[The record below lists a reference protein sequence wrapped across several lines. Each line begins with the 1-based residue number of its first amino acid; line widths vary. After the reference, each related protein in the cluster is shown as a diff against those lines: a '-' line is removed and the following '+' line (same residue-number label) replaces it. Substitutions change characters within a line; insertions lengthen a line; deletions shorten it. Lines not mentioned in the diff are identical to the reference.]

1 MVIIQK
7 QQQLPTV
14 TSRKQWQKKLI
25 YSACT
30 GIFLLNCWS
39 CKSHE
44 ETTEFENYTM
54 NAQTI
59 VLTEH
64 STIKPHIKLEKVA
77 EELASSELLTTGYV
91 KAIPT
96 NFAQIASPFAG
107 RITKSYVKLGQ
118 YVKKGTPI
126 FELSSS
132 DYYSAQQEY
141 FSAQQELK
149 QAELNLKRQQDLLK
163 NGVGVKRELEEAETD
178 YQIGKLALNNS
189 AAALKIFNV
198 NPNKMRMGQSLLVT
212 SPIEGEI
219 LTNQLIIG
227 EYLREDS
234 EPLVTVAEL
243 SKVWVA
249 AQVKEKDLAAITN
262 LDHVSLKV
270 DAFPNDLFSG
280 KVYHINQLVDEE
292 TRSVEVLIESNN
304 IGRRLKP
311 GMYVNVILSNTAQQ
325 VIKIPVKSVFQEN
338 NNQFVYVQTKK
349 DSYQKRKITTT
360 ASTDQ
365 RIVVTGGLKVGE
377 TIVSQGG
384 VYLLQAK

>member
-7 QQQLPTV
+7 QKQLPQINSTNL
-14 TSRKQWQKKLI
+14 WQKKLI
-25 YSACT
+25 YSMCT
-30 GIFLLNCWS
+30 GILLFSLSACDS
-39 CKSHE
+39 KKE
-44 ETTEFENYTM
+44 VTETENYTM
-54 NAQTI
+54 NGSTI
-59 VLTEH
+59 TLDEN
-64 STIKPHIKLEKVA
+64 STIKAQIKVA
-77 EELASSELLTTGYV
+77 KVSEELSSTDLTTTGYV

-107 RITKSYVKLGQ
+107 RITKSYVRLGQ

-149 QAELNLKRQQDLLK
+149 QAEINLKRQQDLLK

-178 YQIGKLALNNS
+178 FQIARLALNNT
-189 AAALKIFNV
+189 AAALKIFNI

-219 LTNQLIIG
+219 LTNNLILG

-249 AQVKEKDLAAITN
+249 AQVKEKDLAMITN
-262 LDHVSLKV
+262 LDHVNLKV
-270 DAFPNDLFSG
+270 DAYPDQHFTG
-280 KVYHINQLVDEE
+280 KIYHINQMVDEE
-292 TRSVEVLIESNN
+292 TRSVEVLIESENQ
-304 IGRRLKP
+304 GRKLKP
-311 GMYVNVILSNTAQQ
+311 GMYVNVILSDVAQQ
-325 VIKIPVKSVFQEN
+325 LVVVPTKAVFQQN
-338 NNQFVYVQTKK
+338 NDQYVYVQVKK
-349 DSYQKRKITTT
+349 DNYQRRKITTAT
-360 ASTDQ
+360 STENK
-365 RIVVTGGLKVGE
+365 IVVKTGLKAGE
-377 TIVSQGG
+377 TIVVDGG
-384 VYLLQAK
+384 IYLLQAK